1 MDNTNPIH
9 TLWIGDCL
17 SAMELL
23 TLQSFL
29 DTGFNVILWTYATAI
44 NAPSNVEIKDANEII
59 PKAQIFN
66 YTQANKFGHGKGSFS
81 GFSDIF
87 RYKLLFDKGGIWVD
101 MDITCLQSFSIKAPY
116 FFRFH
121 HHIGLVGNVLKAPK
135 GSPLMEWCF
144 KKAIEVVHADS
155 TNWLLPIEIL
165 RAGVEQFQLT
175 QYIQDI
181 SNPDS
186 FPLVREL
193 YIHHKTNTA
202 NWKVIHWMN
211 EEFRRMQLDKNIAI
225 KDSHYQILLEKH
237 RIPYRTA
244 NKEEAQKIIWETSKF
259 SYAVLNLK
267 ARYFWYKRKLIQ
279 YFKK

>member
-1 MDNTNPIH
+1 VDNTSQIH
-9 TLWIGDCL
+9 TLWIGDSL

-29 DTGFNVILWTYATAI
+29 ENGFNVMLWTYATSI
-44 NAPSNVEIKDANEII
+44 NAPGNVEIKDANEII

-66 YTQANKFGHGKGSFS
+66 YSQSNKFGHGKGSFS

-101 MDITCLQSFSIKAPY
+101 MDITCLQQFQIKTPY

-121 HHIGLVGNVLKAPK
+121 HHIGLVGNVLKTPK
-135 GSPLMEWCF
+135 GAPLMEWCF
-144 KKAIEVVHADS
+144 KKAIEEVHADS

-165 RAGVEQFQLT
+165 KAGVEQFQLM

-193 YIHHKTNTA
+193 FIHHKTNTSK
-202 NWKVIHWMN
+202 WQVIHWMN
-211 EEFRRMQLDKNIAI
+211 EEFRRMQLDKNTAI
-225 KDSHYQILLEKH
+225 QGSHYQLLLEKH
-237 RIPYRTA
+237 QIPYHIA
-244 NKEEAQKIIWETSKF
+244 SEEEVQKIKWETSKF
-259 SYAVLNLK
+259 SYSILNLK
-267 ARYFWYKRKLIQ
+267 ARYNWYKKKLFQ